1 MKLFLHCCC
10 GPCTTSVADHYR
22 SRGDAVTG
30 WFCNPNLLPE
40 ERERRRE
47 AFTQAAEAIDL
58 ATHPADEQ
66 LSFLD
71 FLLAVA
77 RGKGRRCEA
86 CYELRLHA
94 AARKAVAE
102 GCDGFATTL
111 TISPYQDLDALRR
124 IGEAVGARRGVE
136 FVFADLRD
144 RYPESRARARELGL
158 YVQKYCGCAFS
169 ALERADGRASKHIRG
184 EMQKAKGERREAS
197 GARR

>member
-1 MKLFLHCCC
+1 MRLLLHCCC

-40 ERERRRE
+40 ERERRRATFDRTADSMGLE
-47 AFTQAAEAIDL
+47 TRSADAEL
-58 ATHPADEQ
+58 G
-66 LSFLD
+66 FLD

-77 RGKGRRCEA
+77 RGRGSRCEA
-86 CYELRLHA
+86 CYELRLDA

-102 GCDGFATTL
+102 GCDGFTTTL

-124 IGEAVGARRGVE
+124 IGEEVGARHGVE

-158 YVQKYCGCAFS
+158 YQQKYCGCIFS
-169 ALERADGRASKHIRG
+169 ALERARRKAERAVG
-184 EMQKAKGERREAS
+184 P
-197 GARR
+197 